1 MFWSHFFKK
10 NQIVF
15 VPKSSIGGFSG
26 FSDLDRRSQGVPR
39 RFFADL
45 LTFSGKKVKIFKKLH
60 PSLSHYAPYTPP
72 PQVQPVIFLYQRY
85 TNFCIS
91 LLKVYESN
99 ISSHLSPP
107 NLQITPGFQKT
118 QTPPPPPENRF
129 FFFSFPPYI
138 FFFIQHTTLPLYLP
152 HTPPQCYQTERSYT
166 GGTPCTETP
175 PLPSPLLSGGI
186 VKNT

>member
-60 PSLSHYAPYTPP
+60 PSLSHYAPYPP
-72 PQVQPVIFLYQRY
+72 PVRRTEIV
-85 TNFCIS
+85 TKKKKN
-91 LLKVYESN
+91 K
-99 ISSHLSPP
+99 
-107 NLQITPGFQKT
+107 
-118 QTPPPPPENRF
+118 
-129 FFFSFPPYI
+129 
-138 FFFIQHTTLPLYLP
+138 TLPFLDRYSVKRN
-152 HTPPQCYQTERSYT
+152 ENKEKKRESFFVDRS
-166 GGTPCTETP
+166 
-175 PLPSPLLSGGI
+175 
-186 VKNT
+186 N

>member
-60 PSLSHYAPYTPP
+60 PSLRPLRPLGGGKLVSATIHLQGKRFENVAQGFRVEDTVDSL
-72 PQVQPVIFLYQRY
+72 QAIER
-85 TNFCIS
+85 IS
-91 LLKVYESN
+91 NARE
-99 ISSHLSPP
+99 
-107 NLQITPGFQKT
+107 
-118 QTPPPPPENRF
+118 
-129 FFFSFPPYI
+129 
-138 FFFIQHTTLPLYLP
+138 
-152 HTPPQCYQTERSYT
+152 
-166 GGTPCTETP
+166 
-175 PLPSPLLSGGI
+175 
-186 VKNT
+186 